1 MVTDSSNDFAS
12 AALVSMLLR
21 ALDEAGLQAFP
32 APKPGSGG
40 ALLPLSAKRDLLAAI
55 ASAHGLRPIISAGRN
70 LPYAEGDPVVSAL
83 LAATDPSDLFARW
96 CRLER
101 FVHSRHRVEVRE
113 AGRNSLVAQHIS
125 LTNEPPRAFEDALIL
140 GVLAGALR
148 AIGATSLNARL
159 GDSPDAP
166 LVIEGGIEREPEPG
180 HPTAVW
186 RFDWQEVV
194 RPGEKVEPA
203 PLDRNTALRRIV
215 AADPARGWTLAA
227 AASAMAM
234 STRSLQRAL
243 APAGGFGALIGAV
256 RVERAGDLLI
266 NSAHPL
272 SLIGFVCGYADQ
284 PHFTRE
290 FKRRTAMTPAVYR
303 QSFPGRSN
311 TG

>member
-1 MVTDSSNDFAS
+1 MMTDPSNDFAS

-21 ALDEAGLQAFP
+21 ALDEAGLEAVQ
-32 APKPGSGG
+32 APKSGSGG

-55 ASAHGLRPIISAGRN
+55 ASAHGLSPIVSAGRN
-70 LPYAEGDPVVSAL
+70 LPYAAQDPVVAAL
-83 LAATDPSDLFARW
+83 LGASDASDLFARW
-96 CRLER
+96 SRLER

-113 AGRNSLVAQHIS
+113 AGGNFIVAEHVS
-125 LTNEPPRAFEDALIL
+125 LTSDPPRAFEDALIL
-140 GVLAGALR
+140 GVMAGALR
-148 AIGATSLNARL
+148 AIGMTSLNARL
-159 GDSPDAP
+159 GDRPDAP
-166 LVIEGGIEREPEPG
+166 LVIADGIEREPEPG

-186 RFDWQEVV
+186 RFEWQEVLW
-194 RPGEKVEPA
+194 PGEKVEPA
-203 PLDRNTALRRIV
+203 PTDRVEELRRIV

-303 QSFPGRSN
+303 QSFSGRSSA
-311 TG
+311 G